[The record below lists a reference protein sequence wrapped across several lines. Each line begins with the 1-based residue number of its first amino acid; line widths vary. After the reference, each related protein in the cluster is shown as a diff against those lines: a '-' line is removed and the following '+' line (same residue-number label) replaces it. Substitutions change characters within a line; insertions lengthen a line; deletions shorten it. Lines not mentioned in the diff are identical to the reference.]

1 MFNLGRK
8 SFFRTGWV
16 NMEAIFELRLDY
28 RDVQI
33 LYIQWAPKA
42 YPFFPK
48 IEHFWKLFKK
58 K

>member
-28 RDVQI
+28 RDMQI
-33 LYIQWAPKA
+33 LHTVGAESIS
-42 YPFFPK
+42 
-48 IEHFWKLFKK
+48 LFSEN
-58 K
+58 